1 MAQVKI
7 RSSGI
12 EPGFH
17 AQWAADLTGF
27 SEARGQVFFTNDFR
41 EAFFQVGKL
50 FRDGGKGHF
59 TIVNMKAIFLMS
71 LLISSAGAQSLT
83 DRFFD
88 EYYFPFNPT
97 SATSAG
103 IHKYDGQLED
113 YSKAGVD
120 ARVSKLKQFEAEFA
134 KLPVDPDRDLVLSTI
149 RAGLLEYQT
158 VRSWER
164 NPDIYSSGISTSA
177 FYIMSRTF
185 APPDVRLRSLI
196 ERERKMPQVLAAARA
211 NLKNPPKIYTEIAI
225 QQVPGIVSF
234 FQKDV
239 PLAFKS
245 VTDAKLLAEFRTAN
259 DAVIKALGDYQTYL
273 KTDVLPRSNG
283 DFRLGADTY
292 TKKLLFEE
300 MVDIPLDR
308 LLAIGYADLRANQ
321 KKYRETGLLID
332 KTKTPQQILAEAV
345 KDHPA
350 PDKLLGEF
358 RNTLGGLRDFINAH
372 KLVTIPS
379 PVLPILE
386 ETPPFMRATTFAS
399 MDTPGP
405 FEIVAKEAFFNVTLP
420 EKSWAPER
428 VESFMGQFNRGTI
441 LSTAVHEA
449 YPGHYVQFLWVP
461 HIQSRVRKLLG
472 ANSNAEGWAHYCEQ
486 MMLDEGYS
494 ADPKMRLGQ
503 LQDALLR
510 DARYIVGIEM
520 HTGKRTFD
528 QAVEFF
534 EKEGYQ
540 THETAMVETK
550 RGTSDATY
558 LYYTLGKLQILKL
571 REDYKKMR
579 GSQFSLQEFHDNFLK
594 QGFPPIKIVR
604 KAMLGNDSATL

>member
-1 MAQVKI
+1 
-7 RSSGI
+7 
-12 EPGFH
+12 
-17 AQWAADLTGF
+17 
-27 SEARGQVFFTNDFR
+27 
-41 EAFFQVGKL
+41 
-50 FRDGGKGHF
+50 
-59 TIVNMKAIFLMS
+59 MKAIFLMS
-71 LLISSAGAQSLT
+71 LLISTVGAQSLT

-97 SATSAG
+97 AATSAG
-103 IHKYDGQLED
+103 IHKYDSQLED

-120 ARVSKLKQFEAEFA
+120 ARVARLKQFEAEFA
-134 KLPVDPDRDLVLSTI
+134 KLPADPDRDLVLSTI

-164 NPDIYSSGISTSA
+164 NPDVYSSGITGSA
-177 FYIMSRTF
+177 FNIMSRTF
-185 APPDVRLRSLI
+185 APPETRLRSLI
-196 ERERKMPQVLAAARA
+196 ERERKMPQVLAAARV

-225 QQVPGIVSF
+225 QQAPGIISF

-239 PLAFKS
+239 PLAFKK
-245 VTDAKLLAEFRTAN
+245 VTDQKLLAEFRAAN
-259 DAVIKALGDYQTYL
+259 DAVIKALGDYQNYL

-283 DFRLGADTY
+283 DFRMGAETY
-292 TKKLLFEE
+292 AKKLLYEE

-308 LLAIGYADLRANQ
+308 LLEIGYADLHRNQ
-321 KKYRETGLLID
+321 EKYRETALLID
-332 KTKTPQQILAEAV
+332 KSKTPQQILAEAV

-350 PDKLLGEF
+350 PDQLLQTF
-358 RNTLGGLRDFINAH
+358 RNTLGGLRDFISSRH
-372 KLVTIPS
+372 LVTIPS

-405 FEIVAKEAFFNVTLP
+405 YEAVAKEAFFNVTIP
-420 EKSWAPER
+420 EKSWTPEHT
-428 VESFMGQFNRGTI
+428 ESFMGQFNYGTI

-449 YPGHYVQFLWVP
+449 YPGHYTQFLWMP
-461 HIQSRVRKLLG
+461 RIQSRVRKLLG
-472 ANSNAEGWAHYCEQ
+472 ASSNAEGWAHYCEQ
-486 MMLDEGYS
+486 MMLDEGFS
-494 ADPKMRLGQ
+494 KDPKMRLGQ

-510 DARYIVGIEM
+510 DARYIIGIEM

-528 QAVEFF
+528 QAIEFF
-534 EKEGYQ
+534 VKEGYQ
-540 THETAMVETK
+540 PHEVGVVETK
-550 RGTSDATY
+550 RGTADATY

-579 GSQFSLQEFHDNFLK
+579 GSQFSLAEFHDKFLA

-604 KAMLGNDSATL
+604 KAMLGNDSPTL